1 MHCSIAFVFV
11 YSKEINIFMSTK
23 SQSRCFFRNLWLLF
37 VFFVVAPSYGQP
49 NPNSDKWINVDKII
63 AVSDGKIVTTSDVYI
78 LEKIAFCHGHNLKST
93 VFQIEDNTDY
103 FFLYL
108 LTLSLI
114 SEASSLYIIEEREI
128 AAFLEAD
135 DSTKKSLQNT
145 NQDMKATYDCSMNEI
160 DSRRRL
166 QIAESLMF
174 LDIYLH
180 DNFVM
185 MPKERSQDFLER
197 YYSFAR
203 QKIGKV
209 QFVGDNLESESI
221 QK

>member
-1 MHCSIAFVFV
+1 
-11 YSKEINIFMSTK
+11 MSTK
-23 SQSRCFFRNLWLLF
+23 YQSRCFFRNLWLLF
-37 VFFVVAPSYGQP
+37 VFCVVPSSYGQP
-49 NPNSDKWINVDKII
+49 NQRSDKWINVDKII
-63 AVSDGKIVTTSDVYI
+63 AVREGKIVTTSDIYI

-93 VFQIEDNTDY
+93 VFQIEDDTDY

-114 SEASSLYIIEEREI
+114 SEASSLYILEEKEI
-128 AAFLEAD
+128 TNFLEAD

-145 NQDMKATYDCSMNEI
+145 NQDVKTKYDCSVSEI
-160 DSRRRL
+160 DSKRRL

-174 LDIYLH
+174 LDIYLR

-185 MPKERSQDFLER
+185 MPKEQPQDFLER

-209 QFVGDNLESESI
+209 HFVGDNLESESI